1 MMESLP
7 AVPGDWSGDVAGW
20 LGLAAASFIAGAVN
34 SVAGGGTIIA
44 FPVLAAILP
53 ADPARMVTANATSTV
68 GLWPGAVAA
77 AWAYRGERIAEHTW
91 ARHLLGPSV
100 AGAAAGAGLVFLL
113 PAHWFDT
120 LVPWLILGAAVMFAA
135 QPRLATWTAGHGTG
149 RLPAAGAGVAQFL
162 VALYGGYFGAGIG
175 ILMLAL
181 LGSLGIADIHRANG
195 VKNLLGMAVN
205 GTAALVFATLSLLAR
220 AGLAGPAAASVTWGV
235 SWPHVAVMAAAATC
249 GGLAGAHVARRTR
262 PTLVRRF
269 VAIIG
274 FALAGYYLW
283 RQYG

>member
-1 MMESLP
+1 MMAGLP
-7 AVPGDWSGDVAGW
+7 VAFGDWSGDLVGW
-20 LGLAAASFIAGAVN
+20 LGLAAASFTAGAVN

-53 ADPARMVTANATSTV
+53 DDPARMVTANATSTV
-68 GLWPGAVAA
+68 GLWPGAGAA
-77 AWAYRGERIAEHTW
+77 AWAYRGERVAQPPW
-91 ARHLLGPSV
+91 ARRLLGPSI
-100 AGAAAGAGLVFLL
+100 AGAAAGAALVFLL

-135 QPRLATWTAGHGTG
+135 QPRLATWTFGRGTG

-162 VALYGGYFGAGIG
+162 VAVYGGYFGAGIG

-181 LGSLGIADIHRANG
+181 LGSLGMADIHRANG
-195 VKNLLGMAVN
+195 IKNLLGMAVN
-205 GTAALVFATLSLLAR
+205 GTAALVFATFSLTAR
-220 AGLAGPAAASVTWGV
+220 AGLAGPAAASATWGV

-249 GGLAGAHVARRTR
+249 GGLVGSHVARRMR

>member
-1 MMESLP
+1 MMEGLL
-7 AVPGDWSGDVAGW
+7 AAPGDWSGDVAGW

-77 AWAYRGERIAEHTW
+77 AWAYRGERIAEPTW
-91 ARHLLGPSV
+91 TRHLLGPSF

-113 PAHWFDT
+113 PAHWFDA

-135 QPRLATWTAGHGTG
+135 QPRLATWTFGRGTG

-175 ILMLAL
+175 ILMLAVLGL
-181 LGSLGIADIHRANG
+181 LGIGDIHRPNG
-195 VKNLLGMAVN
+195 VKNALAAAIN
-205 GTAALVFATLSLLAR
+205 GTAATLFAVGSFGGLHDVSWLHAGVMAVTGTAGAVVAARLAR
-220 AGLAGPAAASVTWGV
+220 RLPGTI
-235 SWPHVAVMAAAATC
+235 
-249 GGLAGAHVARRTR
+249 
-262 PTLVRRF
+262 VRRIIA
-269 VAIIG
+269 VIG
-274 FALAGYYLW
+274 FALAAKFFL
-283 RQYG
+283 RP